1 MKLTKVFEGACK
13 IANFRQLK
21 LIVFVLAIMMS
32 IGTFAQKEKI
42 IKNFWHA
49 KVWLKD
55 GTTDSGYI
63 RNGHKTVCVYDET
76 VVLNNLDGLFSK
88 SRTHATTDI
97 DSMYIWFDTEPD
109 EVLIS
114 HAVPV
119 HYYYGNETPMEYGYP
134 SMCYVLYQSK
144 NVTIYEAWDLYLGD
158 FYLYKTPD
166 MQYAKALFR
175 KGKKLTEKRRA
186 TLCDEFQNYSIIKN
200 YIKSIH
206 KDKLKDDPVSFFLLI
221 DKVLGSEKKDRR

>member
-1 MKLTKVFEGACK
+1 M
-13 IANFRQLK
+13 
-21 LIVFVLAIMMS
+21 
-32 IGTFAQKEKI
+32 
-42 IKNFWHA
+42 
-49 KVWLKD
+49 KD

-63 RNGHKTVCVYDET
+63 RNGHNTVCVYDET

-144 NVTIYEAWDLYLGD
+144 NVTIYDAWDLFLGD
-158 FYLYKTPD
+158 VYLYKTPD

-186 TLCDEFQNYSIIKN
+186 TLCDEFDNYSIIKN
-200 YIKSIH
+200 YIRTIH
-206 KDKLKDDPVSFFLLI
+206 KDKLKDDPYSFFLLI
-221 DKVLGSEKKDRR
+221 DKVLESEKKDRR

>member
-32 IGTFAQKEKI
+32 IGTFAQKEKV

-63 RNGHKTVCVYDET
+63 RNGHSTVCVYDET

-88 SRTHATTDI
+88 NRTHATKDI

-109 EVLIS
+109 KVLIS

-119 HYYYGNETPMEYGYP
+119 YYYYGNETPMEYGYP

-166 MQYAKALFR
+166 MQYAKALF
-175 KGKKLTEKRRA
+175 
-186 TLCDEFQNYSIIKN
+186 N
-200 YIKSIH
+200 
-206 KDKLKDDPVSFFLLI
+206 VSSTN
-221 DKVLGSEKKDRR
+221 SEKS